1 MKRVFRSNL
10 FALILIVGQVFGG
23 RFIIPLL
30 RGLNLSIP
38 QLLVVNQIIFLMIPS
53 LIYFLIT
60 GLPIKETLR
69 LNKLKGGEIFKIILI
84 ALLSQPVAWF
94 LSFLSSLFFNNDVA
108 EVFKAMQGLSY
119 VSMLVVMA
127 LTPAICEEITMRGI
141 VLSGYDNKSNFKAA
155 MMSGLIFGMLHLNGQ
170 QFLYAFVLG
179 ILFGYLV
186 RITNSIFATMLCHF
200 TFNGIQVT
208 MQYFLVKVLGKIGA
222 STTAADARNIPLSEK
237 LNTLIVLFFIA
248 AIFAAIIFVV
258 VKGMYNNRI
267 KINEAYEINN
277 ERLIEA
283 SKDYIFNIPF
293 VITVIFY
300 VFFIARIA

>member
-30 RGLNLSIP
+30 RGFNLSIP
-38 QLLVVNQIIFLMIPS
+38 QLLVVNQIIFLIIPS

-69 LNKLKGGEIFKIILI
+69 LNKLKGDEIFKIILI

-108 EVFKAMQGLSY
+108 EVFKAMQGISY
-119 VSMLVVMA
+119 VSMLIVMA

-267 KINEAYEINN
+267 KRNEAYEINN
-277 ERLIEA
+277 ERLIED
-283 SKDYIFNIPF
+283 SNDYIFNIPF

-300 VFFIARIA
+300 IFFIARIA

>member
-1 MKRVFRSNL
+1 MKTVFRSNL

-38 QLLVVNQIIFLMIPS
+38 QLLIVNQIIFLMIPS

-186 RITNSIFATMLCHF
+186 RITNSIFSTMLCHF

-237 LNTLIVLFFIA
+237 LNTLIILFFIA

-267 KINEAYEINN
+267 KRNEAYEINN
-277 ERLIEA
+277 ERLIED

>member
-38 QLLVVNQIIFLMIPS
+38 QLLIVNQIIFLMIPS

-186 RITNSIFATMLCHF
+186 RITNSIFSTMLCHF

-237 LNTLIVLFFIA
+237 LNTLIILLFIA

-267 KINEAYEINN
+267 KRNEAYEINN
-277 ERLIEA
+277 ERLIED

>member
-1 MKRVFRSNL
+1 MKRVFRANL
-10 FALILIVGQVFGG
+10 FALILIIGQVFGG

-30 RGLNLSIP
+30 RGFNLSIP
-38 QLLVVNQIIFLMIPS
+38 QLLVANQIIFLIIPS

-69 LNKLKGGEIFKIILI
+69 LNKLRGDEIFKVILL

-108 EVFKAMQGLSY
+108 EVFKAIQGLSY
-119 VSMLVVMA
+119 VSMLAVMA

-179 ILFGYLV
+179 ILFGYIV

-208 MQYFLVKVLGKIGA
+208 MQYFLVKVLDKIGA
-222 STTAADARNIPLSEK
+222 SSAGADVRSIPLSQK
-237 LNTLIVLFFIA
+237 LNTLLVLFFIA
-248 AIFAAIIFVV
+248 AIFVAIIFVV
-258 VKGMYNNRI
+258 VKGMHSNRI
-267 KINEAYEINN
+267 NRNEAYKLNSEGLA
-277 ERLIEA
+277 EDP
-283 SKDYIFNIPF
+283 KDYIFNIPF
-293 VITVIFY
+293 IVTVIFY

>member
-30 RGLNLSIP
+30 RDFNLSIP
-38 QLLVVNQIIFLMIPS
+38 QLLVVNQIIFLIIPS
-53 LIYFLIT
+53 LVYFLIT

-69 LNKLKGGEIFKIILI
+69 LNRLKGDEIFKIILL

-222 STTAADARNIPLSEK
+222 STTAADARAIPLSEK
-237 LNTLIVLFFIA
+237 LNTLILLFFIA
-248 AIFAAIIFVV
+248 AIFTAIIFVV
-258 VKGMYNNRI
+258 VKSMYNNRV
-267 KINEAYEINN
+267 KRNEAYEINN
-277 ERLIEA
+277 ERLIED

>member
-30 RGLNLSIP
+30 RDFNLSIP
-38 QLLVVNQIIFLMIPS
+38 QLLVVNQIIFLIIPS
-53 LIYFLIT
+53 LVYFLIT

-69 LNKLKGGEIFKIILI
+69 LNRLKGDEIFKIILL

-208 MQYFLVKVLGKIGA
+208 MQYFLVKVLGKIGT
-222 STTAADARNIPLSEK
+222 STTAADARAIPLSEK
-237 LNTLIVLFFIA
+237 LNTLILLFFIA
-248 AIFAAIIFVV
+248 AIFTAIIFVV
-258 VKGMYNNRI
+258 VKSMYNNRV
-267 KINEAYEINN
+267 KRNEAYEINN
-277 ERLIEA
+277 ERLIED